1 MGSAAQQRA
10 MNQTTAQASAPT
22 TAQAAQLPLKLHF
35 RPALERGD
43 FRVASSNAEAAA
55 FIDRW
60 PDWPSRSVGLVGPER
75 CGKSHLAA
83 VWRLRSNATLLEAAE
98 LQENRLPQLL
108 SGGAVVLEGLERM
121 PQEAEICLFHLLNLV
136 VEQRAWL
143 LLTMRQGADVWEHA
157 MPDLRSRLRAMPMVA
172 LHPPDDVLLQ
182 WVLEKLLADRHIRA
196 EEGLIPYL
204 AVRMERSWK
213 AAEAMVET
221 LDYASLCGRRRVGV
235 ALARELL
242 QQSGED
248 AAAPSHAAQGR
259 VRGEQENRDK
269 RP

>member
-1 MGSAAQQRA
+1 MGFAVRRFA
-10 MNQTTAQASAPT
+10 MSQTS
-22 TAQAAQLPLKLHF
+22 QLALELRF

-43 FRVASSNAEAAA
+43 FRVTSSNAEAAA
-55 FIDRW
+55 FIDQWPRW
-60 PDWPSRSVGLVGPER
+60 PGRSAGLVGPER

-83 VWRLRSNATLLEAAE
+83 VWRLRSNATLVDAAE
-98 LQENRLPQLL
+98 LKENRLPEIL
-108 SGGAVVLEGLERM
+108 SRGAVVLEGVDQM
-121 PQEAEICLFHLLNLV
+121 PREVETCLFHLLNLV
-136 VEQRAWL
+136 VEERAWL
-143 LLTMRQGADVWEHA
+143 LMTMRQGADAWKHTL
-157 MPDLRSRLRAMPMVA
+157 PDLRSRLRAMPMVA

-221 LDYASLCGRRRVGV
+221 LDYASLSGRRRVGV

-242 QQSGED
+242 QRQ
-248 AAAPSHAAQGR
+248 R
-259 VRGEQENRDK
+259 EQENGEE